1 MYRSNLKAVANLP
14 VPGIICGSQKILLNI
29 MCKCAG
35 KSVQEACSACSSS
48 ANRAK
53 PL

>member
-1 MYRSNLKAVANLP
+1 MEE
-14 VPGIICGSQKILLNI
+14 LL
-29 MCKCAG
+29 
-35 KSVQEACSACSSS
+35 QEACSSS